1 MSYRVYRKDIGNKA
15 KKDFEMPI
23 PTGLWNK
30 VFAPRLADPHKH
42 PIWIIE
48 SPKKVGQPLTS
59 IRGTLSKLNDDL
71 EIGVTVHGLRRS
83 AAGIMKAVAG
93 ELYCARLLTHRLDAK
108 GAKSRNTDAYI
119 VTKDEKD
126 LRQAMEDVWDYIER
140 AIQSKAPV

>member
-1 MSYRVYRKDIGNKA
+1 
-15 KKDFEMPI
+15 
-23 PTGLWNK
+23 
-30 VFAPRLADPHKH
+30 
-42 PIWIIE
+42 
-48 SPKKVGQPLTS
+48 
-59 IRGTLSKLNDDL
+59 
-71 EIGVTVHGLRRS
+71 
-83 AAGIMKAVAG
+83 MKAVAG